1 VTDGGRESGLR
12 LRLLLDE
19 DTSKD
24 LARALDA
31 DGHDVVRS
39 VEHDDLGE
47 GADDER
53 VRAVAAREGR
63 VLVTFDDHHTAAV
76 DADGPP
82 PRIFQ
87 LVEQRHPAHVQAR
100 LVASAVAYV
109 DDLAD
114 LPPAVVIGDEYR

>member
-1 VTDGGRESGLR
+1 VIDGGREPNLH

-19 DTSKD
+19 DTSTE
-24 LARALDA
+24 LARALEA

-39 VEHDDLGE
+39 VEHDDLGD
-47 GADDER
+47 GADDET
-53 VRAVAAREGR
+53 VRAVAAREDR

-82 PRIFQ
+82 PRVFQ

-100 LVASAVAYV
+100 LVASAVEYV
-109 DDLAD
+109 DDRAD
-114 LPPAVVIGDEYR
+114 LSPVVVIGDEYL